1 MNISVIWGATMTND
15 RDQGKLERLTFFS
28 DAVFAIAMTL
38 LVIEVRLPEME
49 GATERGL
56 AQALLDLVPNYIG
69 FIISFLVIGRFWSG
83 HHRLMAMIEMAN
95 PRLIRANLMLL
106 MAIAFM
112 PFPTAVL
119 SDYSSL
125 RVAVGFYTIYLLVL
139 GLVNMAVIR
148 IALRHLVH
156 DDPSVASD
164 AGQLQRSMW
173 SPVLIAAAGFVAGM
187 VSPALGVLAMIVATP
202 IVLLALSRLG
212 GRSAANGESA

>member
-1 MNISVIWGATMTND
+1 
-15 RDQGKLERLTFFS
+15 
-28 DAVFAIAMTL
+28 
-38 LVIEVRLPEME
+38 
-49 GATERGL
+49 
-56 AQALLDLVPNYIG
+56 
-69 FIISFLVIGRFWSG
+69 
-83 HHRLMAMIEMAN
+83 MAMIEMAN

-148 IALRHLVH
+148 IALRHLVR